1 VSLLHLL
8 LITHYLFLSTT
19 FYVQISIVSNFVFC
33 IFPLWT
39 IDRGLWTISI
49 LHPASCILHRASF
62 ILLYLLPWTIDRGLF
77 YKSIFQVRPLGF
89 PYFLS
94 CSQNLRISLLFYAVY
109 IHLTDSIYFLPFSV
123 SRYFCNRL
131 FGFSGMVYSMK
142 FAASN
147 SFTALFKE
155 PVLLFNFNL

>member
-1 VSLLHLL
+1 MYHFNCLRFRFFGFFLCG
-8 LITHYLFLSTT
+8 LSTVD
-19 FYVQISIVSNFVFC
+19 Y
-33 IFPLWT
+33 
-39 IDRGLWTISI
+39 
-49 LHPASCILHRASF
+49 
-62 ILLYLLPWTIDRGLF
+62 GLF
-77 YKSIFQVRPLGF
+77 PSLPTDTTS
-89 PYFLS
+89 S
-94 CSQNLRISLLFYAVY
+94 CSQNQRTSLLFYAVY